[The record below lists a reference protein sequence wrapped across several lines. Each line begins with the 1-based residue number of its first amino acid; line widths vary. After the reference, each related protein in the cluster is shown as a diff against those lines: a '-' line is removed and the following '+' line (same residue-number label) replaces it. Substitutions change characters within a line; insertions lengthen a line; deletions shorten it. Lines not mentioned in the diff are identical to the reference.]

1 MKSIK
6 RVWSDI
12 KKGENIDYYLT
23 IVISVVVGIAGLFGL
38 AKDQIAPLTLAVL
51 ALLAFAG
58 LKSRYLS
65 EELSQKLG
73 KRLAADLSIDEIF
86 EYSAPVLRE
95 RLKKANKI
103 YHNGISL
110 VGTSDGLLDVF
121 SSCLIGGGDIRLLLV
136 DPYSESGSLEVTAQR
151 FEKHQDVH
159 KLKREIEHAL
169 DNFSIL
175 AKSKTNKFQLRLFS
189 AVPPY
194 GIWIIDYGTP
204 QAEIWVSFY
213 SFRHK
218 IEPVLHLLP
227 NKDKTLFDFFSSQ
240 FETMWQVSREW
251 YPPSLKS

>member
-1 MKSIK
+1 MKFFQ
-6 RVWSDI
+6 RVWDDI
-12 KKGENIDYYLT
+12 QKGENIDYYLT
-23 IVISVVVGIAGLFGL
+23 IVVSIVVGIAGLFGF

-51 ALLAFAG
+51 AMLALAG
-58 LKSRYLS
+58 LRSRYLS
-65 EELSQKLG
+65 DELANKLD
-73 KRLAADLSIDEIF
+73 KRLATDVSIDEIF

-95 RLKKANKI
+95 RLKTANSI

-121 SSCLIGGGDIRLLLV
+121 SSRLASDGDIRLLLV

-151 FEKHQDVH
+151 FEKHQDVQ

-169 DNFSIL
+169 DNFSVL
-175 AKSKTNKFQLRLFS
+175 TKSESNKFQLRLFS

-194 GIWIIDYGTP
+194 SIWIIDNGSP
-204 QAEIWVSFY
+204 QAEIWVGFY

-227 NKDKTLFDFFSSQ
+227 NKDKILFDFFGSQ
-240 FETMWQVSREW
+240 FETMWQVSKKW
-251 YPPSLKS
+251 YPQ